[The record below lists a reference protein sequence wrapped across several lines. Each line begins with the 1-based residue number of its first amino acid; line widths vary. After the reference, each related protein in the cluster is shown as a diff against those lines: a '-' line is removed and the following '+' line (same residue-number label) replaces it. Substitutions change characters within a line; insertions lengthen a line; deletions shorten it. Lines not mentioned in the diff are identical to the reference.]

1 MLICPQC
8 SAENP
13 NRNNFCQKCGVSL
26 VEHPCSHC
34 GETVNYGDS
43 HCSHCGGVVGRV
55 LTVLIRQQVH
65 PSNPD
70 TELRL
75 DADQVELYE
84 NCIDIGQRYQLISP
98 ESESPLK
105 AISERSATRCAKA
118 EEGAI
123 PGWLTGRAVDC
134 QPLQPSVLKILL
146 SQQTEFLQRLPQ
158 LSKADI
164 VQDPA
169 WLGLGLPDAAIPYF
183 RFTDLMPTI
192 PEVYD
197 AWCEGPYDWVLLGD
211 RQDWPRLVDLLQTET
226 LPDLE
231 LIFWIKQIFQ
241 LWQRL
246 APQGLG
252 QSLLS
257 DHNLRIDEDQNIAL
271 LQLLENEPEMAI
283 DLPKLGQGWHQHVSQ
298 TPTAPSGLV
307 TLLDRVAQ
315 GEYQAVEPILEDL
328 ETLIVT
334 LTPPPPDLEP
344 EPEPE
349 PSKNTNE
356 ITVHELDLDQIPEE
370 IFELIETDEPY
381 GDYVDPD
388 PHNPSTMPD
397 VNVFSSQEVDDL
409 PTAVLPMQ
417 LISLVDAG
425 DTDRGGH
432 RQHNEDFFGIATSVE
447 SHRNNHGKTIKAQ
460 GIYVV
465 CDGMGG
471 HAAGEVASQMA
482 VKSLLEHFQ
491 AIMVERFPDA
501 NDIAEGIALANQQ
514 IYDVNQSNASSG
526 SGRMG
531 TTLVMMTVKDTHVAI
546 AHVGDSRIYRVSRKG
561 GLEQMTVDH
570 EVGQQAIQHG
580 LEPEI
585 AYARPDAYQL
595 TQALGPH
602 NNSYIQPDIHFFEV
616 EEDCLMF
623 LCSDGISDND
633 FVEEHWQEMLLP
645 YISSSKD
652 VDRGLRKLMEAANEY
667 NGHDNLTGVLVR
679 LKVRPQIPM
688 DVW

>member
-55 LTVLIRQQVH
+55 LTVLIRQQTD
-65 PSNPD
+65 PSQPD
-70 TELRL
+70 TGSKL

-84 NCIDIGQRYQLISP
+84 NCIDIGQRYQLITP
-98 ESESPLK
+98 ESGSPLK
-105 AISERSATRCAKA
+105 AIIKA
-118 EEGAI
+118 EEGTI
-123 PGWLTGRAVDC
+123 QGWLTGRAVDC

-146 SQQTEFLQRLPQ
+146 SQQIEFLQRLPQ

-169 WLGLGLPDAAIPYF
+169 WLGLGLPEAAIPYF

-231 LIFWIKQIFQ
+231 LIFWVKQIFQ

-252 QSLLS
+252 QNLLS
-257 DHNLRIDEDQNIAL
+257 DHNLRIDEDQNLAL
-271 LQLLENEPEMAI
+271 MQLLENEPEITI
-283 DLPKLGQGWHQHVSQ
+283 DLPKLGQVWHQYLSQ
-298 TPTAPSGLV
+298 TPTPPLDLV
-307 TLLDRVAQ
+307 SLLDRVVQ

-334 LTPPPPDLEP
+334 LTPPPPDLEAKAEPP
-344 EPEPE
+344 E
-349 PSKNTNE
+349 NTNE

-370 IFELIETDEPY
+370 IFELIETDESY
-381 GDYVDPD
+381 GDYVDSD

-432 RQHNEDFFGIATSVE
+432 RQHNEDFFGIATAVE

-491 AIMVERFPDA
+491 AIMVNRFPNA
-501 NDIAEGIALANQQ
+501 TDIAEGIALANQQ
-514 IYDVNQSNASSG
+514 IYDVNQNNASSG

-531 TTLVMMTVKDTHVAI
+531 TTLVMMTLKDTHVAI

-570 EVGQQAIQHG
+570 EVGQQAIQNG

-602 NNSYIQPDIHFFEV
+602 NNSYVQPDIHFFDV

-633 FVEEHWQEMLLP
+633 FVEEHWQDMLLP
-645 YISSSKD
+645 YISSAKD

-667 NGHDNLTGVLVR
+667 NGHDNLTGILVR

>member
-1 MLICPQC
+1 M
-8 SAENP
+8 
-13 NRNNFCQKCGVSL
+13 
-26 VEHPCSHC
+26 
-34 GETVNYGDS
+34 
-43 HCSHCGGVVGRV
+43 GRL
-55 LTVLIRQQVH
+55 LTVLIRQQEPLSESDVEG
-65 PSNPD
+65 D
-70 TELRL
+70 GAL
-75 DADQVELYE
+75 DHIELYE
-84 NCIDIGQRYQLISP
+84 NCLDIGQRYKLIAAP
-98 ESESPLK
+98 EQTPL
-105 AISERSATRCAKA
+105 AMVANG
-118 EEGAI
+118 EGK
-123 PGWLTGRAVDC
+123 PLWLTGQAVDC

-146 SQQTEFLQRLPQ
+146 SQTTDFLRRMPE
-158 LSKADI
+158 LSRSEI

-169 WLGLGLPDAAIPYF
+169 WQSLGLPDSVIPYF
-183 RFTDLMPTI
+183 RLTDLSPQI

-197 AWCEGPYDWVLLGD
+197 AWCEGQRDWILLGD
-211 RQDWPRLVDLLQTET
+211 RHEWPALIDLLAQET

-231 LIFWIKQIFQ
+231 LIFWVKQLFQ

-252 QSLLS
+252 DSLL
-257 DHNLRIDEDQNIAL
+257 DANNVCVDEDQSLAL
-271 LQLLENEPEMAI
+271 RQLWTDKAVTVTT
-283 DLPKLGQGWHQHVSQ
+283 LPQFGEFWHRHFS
-298 TPTAPSGLV
+298 TTASAPSDLI
-307 TLLDRVAQ
+307 TLLYRAAQ
-315 GEYQAVEPILEDL
+315 GEYEEVEPILAILEDMMSRL
-328 ETLIVT
+328 NPS
-334 LTPPPPDLEP
+334 PPAVNDAAIAAPPQP
-344 EPEPE
+344 M
-349 PSKNTNE
+349 E
-356 ITVHELDLDQIPEE
+356 IHEVDFDQIPKD
-370 IFELIETDEPY
+370 IFELIDDVEA
-381 GDYVDPD
+381 DPENN
-388 PHNPSTMPD
+388 PEHPSTMPD
-397 VNVFSSQEVDDL
+397 VNVFSSQTVDDI

-425 DTDRGGH
+425 ETDRGGH
-432 RQHNEDFFGIATSVE
+432 RQHNEDFFGIATHIE
-447 SHRNNHGKTIKAQ
+447 SHRNNHGKSIKAQ

-482 VKSLLEHFQ
+482 VKSLLEYFQ
-491 AIMVERFPDA
+491 EKMTNRNQFLNAA
-501 NDIAEGIALANQQ
+501 DIAEGIAIANQK

-531 TTLVMMTVKDTHVAI
+531 TTLVMMIVRDTHVAI

-570 EVGQQAIQHG
+570 EVGQQAIQNG

-602 NNSYIQPDIHFFEV
+602 NNSYIQPDIHFFDI
-616 EEDCLMF
+616 EEDCLML

-633 FVEEHWQEMLLP
+633 FVEEHWEQALLP

-652 VDRGLRKLMEAANEY
+652 VERGVQKLMEAANEY
-667 NGHDNLTGVLVR
+667 NGHDNLTGILVR

>member
-1 MLICPQC
+1 
-8 SAENP
+8 
-13 NRNNFCQKCGVSL
+13 
-26 VEHPCSHC
+26 
-34 GETVNYGDS
+34 
-43 HCSHCGGVVGRV
+43 
-55 LTVLIRQQVH
+55 VLIRQQSD
-65 PSNPD
+65 PSGTDGPE
-70 TELRL
+70 T
-75 DADQVELYE
+75 DQTFGAEQIELYE
-84 NCIDIGQRYQLISP
+84 NCIDIGQRYQLIAY
-98 ESESPLK
+98 EDRSPLRAVTK
-105 AISERSATRCAKA
+105 NENEDMTL
-118 EEGAI
+118 
-123 PGWLTGRAVDC
+123 WLTGQAVDC

-158 LSKADI
+158 LAKADI
-164 VQDPA
+164 VQNPA
-169 WLGLGLPDAAIPYF
+169 WLSLGLPDSVIPYF
-183 RFTDLMPTI
+183 RFTDLIPAI

-197 AWCEGPYDWVLLGD
+197 AWCEGNHDWILLGD
-211 RQDWPRLVDLLQTET
+211 RQDWPRLVDLLATET
-226 LPDLE
+226 LPALE
-231 LIFWIKQIFQ
+231 LSFWVNQLFQ

-252 QSLLS
+252 QSVLTPT
-257 DHNLRIDEDQNIAL
+257 NICIDEDQNIAL
-271 LQLLENEPEMAI
+271 RQLLEDEADTAT
-283 DLPKLGQGWHQHVSQ
+283 DLSTLGQVWHPHFSQ
-298 TPTAPSGLV
+298 TTTAPTDLI
-307 TLLDRVAQ
+307 TLLHRLAQ
-315 GEYQAVEPILEDL
+315 GEYTDIEPVLEEIAHHVAAL
-328 ETLIVT
+328 SEIT
-334 LTPPPPDLEP
+334 LTPPSP
-344 EPEPE
+344 ETVADAE
-349 PSKNTNE
+349 TNPAE
-356 ITVHELDLDQIPEE
+356 EFTVHELDYEQIPEE
-370 IFELIETDEPY
+370 IYELIDT
-381 GDYVDPD
+381 GDDDQSLSPS
-388 PHNPSTMPD
+388 HPSTMPD
-397 VNVFSSQEVDDL
+397 PQVFSSQEVDDL

-432 RQHNEDFFGIATSVE
+432 RQHNEDFFGIATQVE

-482 VKSLLEHFQ
+482 VKSLLEYFQ
-491 AIMVERFPDA
+491 ATMLNGFPH
-501 NDIAEGIALANQQ
+501 NTEIAEGIAIANQK
-514 IYDVNQSNASSG
+514 IYDINQSNASSG

-531 TTLVMMTVKDTHVAI
+531 TTLVMMIIKDTNVAI

-561 GLEQMTVDH
+561 KLEQMTVDH
-570 EVGQQAIQHG
+570 EVGQQAIQNG

-602 NNSYIQPDIHFFEV
+602 NNHYIQPDIRFFEV
-616 EEDCLMF
+616 EEDCLLL

-633 FVEEHWQEMLLP
+633 FVEEHWEEMLLP

>member
-26 VEHPCSHC
+26 VEHPCPHC

-55 LTVLIRQQVH
+55 LTVLIRQQADASGSE
-65 PSNPD
+65 PAQ
-70 TELRL
+70 RL
-75 DADQVELYE
+75 DADHIELYE
-84 NCIDIGQRYQLISP
+84 NCIDIGQRYQLITP
-98 ESESPLK
+98 ESGSPLK
-105 AISERSATRCAKA
+105 AIAAGD
-118 EEGAI
+118 EELK
-123 PGWLTGRAVDC
+123 GWLTGQAVDC

-158 LSKADI
+158 LGKADI

-169 WLGLGLPDAAIPYF
+169 WLSLGLPDSVVPYF
-183 RFTDLMPTI
+183 RFTDLMPAI

-197 AWCEGPYDWVLLGD
+197 AWCEGASDWILLGD
-211 RQDWPRLVDLLQTET
+211 RQDWPRLVDLLSTET

-231 LIFWIKQIFQ
+231 LIFWVKQIFQ

-246 APQGLG
+246 APQGFG
-252 QSLLS
+252 QSLLI

-271 LQLLENEPEMAI
+271 TQLLEDDPDAAA
-283 DLPKLGQGWHQHVSQ
+283 DLSPLGRGWHSHFSQ
-298 TPTAPSGLV
+298 TPAAPADLV
-307 TLLDRVAQ
+307 TLLYRVAQ
-315 GEYQAVEPILEDL
+315 GEYQAVEPILEEL
-328 ETLIVT
+328 ETLVVP
-334 LTPPPPDLEP
+334 LTSPPPDGEKVESLG
-344 EPEPE
+344 
-349 PSKNTNE
+349 NTE
-356 ITVHELDLDQIPEE
+356 AAPQADPFTVHELNFDQIPDE
-370 IFELIETDEPY
+370 IFELIETDES
-381 GDYVDPD
+381 YVNDLDAD

-397 VNVFSSQEVDDL
+397 VNVFASQEVDDL

-432 RQHNEDFFGIATSVE
+432 RQHNEDFFGIATAVE

-491 AIMVERFPDA
+491 PIMVSRFP
-501 NDIAEGIALANQQ
+501 NVTDIAEGIARANQQ
-514 IYDVNQSNASSG
+514 IYDINQSNASSG

-546 AHVGDSRIYRVSRKG
+546 AHVGDSRIYRISRKG

-570 EVGQQAIQHG
+570 EVGQQA
-580 LEPEI
+580 
-585 AYARPDAYQL
+585 
-595 TQALGPH
+595 
-602 NNSYIQPDIHFFEV
+602 
-616 EEDCLMF
+616 
-623 LCSDGISDND
+623 
-633 FVEEHWQEMLLP
+633 
-645 YISSSKD
+645 
-652 VDRGLRKLMEAANEY
+652 
-667 NGHDNLTGVLVR
+667 
-679 LKVRPQIPM
+679 
-688 DVW
+688 

>member
-13 NRNNFCQKCGVSL
+13 NRNNFCQKCGTSL
-26 VEHPCSHC
+26 VEHPCPQC

-43 HCSHCGGVVGRV
+43 HCSHCGAVVGRV
-55 LTVLIRQQVH
+55 LTVLIRQQTDH
-65 PSNPD
+65 PEAE
-70 TELRL
+70 TEQTFS
-75 DADQVELYE
+75 ADRIELYE
-84 NCIDIGQRYQLISP
+84 NCIDIGQRYQLIT
-98 ESESPLK
+98 SESRSPLG
-105 AISERSATRCAKA
+105 AILQA
-118 EEGAI
+118 EGKEI
-123 PGWLTGRAVDC
+123 PGWLSGQTVDC

-164 VQDPA
+164 IEDQA
-169 WLGLGLPDAAIPYF
+169 WQSLGLPDSVIPYF
-183 RFTDLMPTI
+183 RFTDLIPTI

-197 AWCEGPYDWVLLGD
+197 AWCEGEHDWILLGD
-211 RQDWPRLVDLLQTET
+211 RQDWPRLVDLLNTET

-231 LIFWIKQIFQ
+231 LIFWVKQIFQ

-246 APQGLG
+246 GPSGLG
-252 QSLLS
+252 QSLLI
-257 DHNLRIDEDQNIAL
+257 DDNLRIDEDQNIAL
-271 LQLLENEPEMAI
+271 IQLFENAPETAP
-283 DLPKLGQGWHQHVSQ
+283 DLPHLGQFLHQHFSQ
-298 TPTAPSGLV
+298 LTAAPADLV
-307 TLLDRVAQ
+307 TLLYRVAQ
-315 GEYQAVEPILEDL
+315 GEYPDIDPILAELD
-328 ETLIVT
+328 TMAIA
-334 LTPPPPDLEP
+334 LTPET
-344 EPEPE
+344 ETVIATAE
-349 PSKNTNE
+349 NTGE
-356 ITVHELDLDQIPEE
+356 FAIHELDLDQIPEE
-370 IFELIETDEPY
+370 IFELIETEEPY
-381 GDYVDPD
+381 LHADLESDPN
-388 PHNPSTMPD
+388 NPSTMPD
-397 VNVFSSQEVDDL
+397 INVFSPQEVDDL

-432 RQHNEDFFGIATSVE
+432 RQHNEDFFGVATLVE
-447 SHRNNHGKTIKAQ
+447 SHRNNHGKTIKAR

-482 VKSLLEHFQ
+482 VKSLLEYFQ
-491 AIMVERFPDA
+491 AIMVDHFPSGT
-501 NDIAEGIALANQQ
+501 DIAEGIAMANQQ

-531 TTLVMMTVKDTHVAI
+531 TTLVMMTIKDTKVAI

-570 EVGQQAIQHG
+570 EVGQQAIQNG

-602 NNSYIQPDIHFFEV
+602 NNSYIQPDIHFFDV
-616 EEDCLMF
+616 EEDCLIF
-623 LCSDGISDND
+623 LCSDGISDNG
-633 FVEEHWQEMLLP
+633 FVEEHWQELLLP

-652 VDRGLRKLMEAANEY
+652 VDRGLRKFMEAANEY